1 MDADGIP
8 SSKIVVEGANL
19 FITESARKSLS
30 DLGAIIVKDSSANKC
45 GVICSSLE
53 IIAGM
58 TLTDKEF
65 LEIKPKYVVE
75 LLELLRSLA
84 RTEANSLFMEKSRQP
99 SQSLPEISVQ
109 ISRQII
115 RVADV
120 INNSVSEWSDVEH
133 ECANQF
139 ISDFCPDSLIE
150 KAGPEF
156 LTKIP
161 EVYRCQ
167 LIAAILSSRIVYRE
181 GCRNVCDMTDGALA
195 KLVREQLIHEQQI
208 RELVESVKNSDLPD
222 RSSIIS
228 ILDHAGAKAKRELK
242 L

>member
-1 MDADGIP
+1 
-8 SSKIVVEGANL
+8 
-19 FITESARKSLS
+19 
-30 DLGAIIVKDSSANKC
+30 
-45 GVICSSLE
+45 
-53 IIAGM
+53 M